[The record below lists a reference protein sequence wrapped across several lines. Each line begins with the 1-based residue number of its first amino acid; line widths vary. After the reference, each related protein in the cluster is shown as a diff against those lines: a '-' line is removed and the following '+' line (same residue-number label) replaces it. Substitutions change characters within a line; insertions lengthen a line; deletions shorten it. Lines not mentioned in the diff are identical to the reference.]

1 MRFNRILLSTV
12 LVVVA
17 LVVQV
22 SVLARLHL
30 PGAVPD
36 LLLLT
41 VLGLAL
47 VYGHVGGALVGFGAG
62 LLADLAPPADHAAGR
77 YALVLCVIGYLAGL
91 AKPENGRLRSATGPM
106 VVVVAAAIGTTL
118 LYAGVGALVGPRPQ
132 GRGGPPPHRPPPSVP
147 RCRPP
152 RRRPRPPPCRPPQP
166 AVHGRPVRPPARP
179 LRRPRHH
186 GARPARRERPARR
199 DRLRGQLGEHLLRV
213 AVLGHRSEDRQPA
226 GRPREP
232 EDEGTGPDRASGPHP
247 GGQAAVTPWKVAD
260 RAHRFAVYDTYTH

>member
-1 MRFNRILLSTV
+1 MRVNRILLSSA

-17 LVVQV
+17 LVLQV

-91 AKPENGRLRSATGPM
+91 VKPDNGRLKSATGPM
-106 VVVVAAAIGTTL
+106 VVVVVAAIGATL
-118 LYAGVGALVGPRPQ
+118 LYAGVGALVGDTAARHVGLGSLLFTAALYDLLLAPFVVPGLMALARRAENDPLAETNSQ
-132 GRGGPPPHRPPPSVP
+132 AKKPSISSGWLSGGTGLRIGGQRGG
-147 RCRPP
+147 
-152 RRRPRPPPCRPPQP
+152 
-166 AVHGRPVRPPARP
+166 
-179 LRRPRHH
+179 
-186 GARPARRERPARR
+186 
-199 DRLRGQLGEHLLRV
+199 LGGMKNGLKTK
-213 AVLGHRSEDRQPA
+213 A
-226 GRPREP
+226 GRAR
-232 EDEGTGPDRASGPHP
+232 TARAGRIK
-247 GGQAAVTPWKVAD
+247 GVK
-260 RAHRFAVYDTYTH
+260 RL